1 MERPIYRWRGGEVEQ
16 FLNIPKIYKG
26 ENLMKEMNGKKN
38 YNIIISMIKVLIRI
52 TGVENIIVFNNQFYS
67 SLRHKLSDNLSTI
80 YNNCSQ
86 KMDFVKDGGY
96 VRVELLK
103 DNGDGFSRMY

>member
-1 MERPIYRWRGGEVEQ
+1 
-16 FLNIPKIYKG
+16 
-26 ENLMKEMNGKKN
+26 MKEMNGKKLQHHYFNDKGINQN
-38 YNIIISMIKVLIRI
+38 YRSRK
-52 TGVENIIVFNNQFYS
+52 NIIVFNNQFYS

-103 DNGDGFSRMY
+103 DNGDGFS